1 MTSIVKRTASSAS
14 EKTMDSTRCNDSEAG
29 ARSGT
34 MELTDSRTAPL
45 RLLQVGAWDS
55 LADAQDHA
63 LVVVAMGMD
72 CSIHPMAGGGYEILT
87 AEEDAPVAKQEL
99 ALYAAEQSEAPR
111 RADHVDSRDHPLGIP
126 WWMGWAVILAATYLR
141 QMEDPALIGRFS
153 NSSRALMEHGDWWRP
168 FTALFLHAD
177 PLHLL
182 GNILIGGM
190 FCLLVTKSI
199 GAWRGWLLVL
209 LGGTIG
215 NAINAA
221 LHPNEA
227 FSSIG
232 ASTSTFAALGIL
244 VGLAVADGLRQGSYQ
259 SVRTLSMPL
268 LAGLILFSWFGISGE
283 NTDIGG
289 HGWGALCGLV
299 LGATAGWLRFGNA
312 PSNHRHPTAALGRS
326 ATARASWLG

>member
-1 MTSIVKRTASSAS
+1 
-14 EKTMDSTRCNDSEAG
+14 
-29 ARSGT
+29 
-34 MELTDSRTAPL
+34 MELTHSRTPPL
-45 RLLQVGAWDS
+45 RLLQIGVWDS
-55 LADAQDHA
+55 LADAQEHA

-87 AEEDAPVAKQEL
+87 AEEDTLMAKQEL
-99 ALYAAEQSEAPR
+99 ALYGQEKSQTPLPDR
-111 RADHVDSRDHPLGIP
+111 TDSRDHPLGVS
-126 WWMGWAVILAATYLR
+126 WWMGWAVILAGTYLR
-141 QMEDPALIGRFS
+141 QMEDPTLTGRFS

-190 FCLLVTKSI
+190 FCLLLAKSI
-199 GAWRGWLLVL
+199 GAWRGWLLIL

-221 LHPNEA
+221 LHQGEA

-232 ASTSTFAALGIL
+232 ASTATYAALGIL
-244 VGLAVADGLRQGSYQ
+244 VGLAIADGARQGSYR
-259 SVRTLSMPL
+259 SVRILSIPL

-299 LGATAGWLRFGNA
+299 LGATAGWLKFGNA
-312 PSNHRHPTAALGRS
+312 PSNRRHLTVSPGRS
-326 ATARASWLG
+326 TAPASWLG